1 MSKIV
6 NWTTEE
12 KIEAMVAK
20 GWVVKERRAMPE
32 EGRIVVRLNN
42 AAEKVDTHRSLP
54 L

>member
-1 MSKIV
+1 MKIV

-20 GWVVKERRAMPE
+20 GWVVKKRSIRPD
-32 EGRIVVRLNN
+32 EGRKLVELGKPDEDVV
-42 AAEKVDTHRSLP
+42 TFRSLP